1 MNGLWAIF
9 KRELFS
15 FFVTPLAWVLMT
27 GFLLFQGAH
36 FFVIVMHYANQGE
49 LSVDGG
55 PVQGF
60 FGGTILIYLPLLLI
74 CPLLTMR
81 MFAEERKSG
90 TIEALLTAPVTPT
103 GVVLGKYLATL
114 AVYFATWAPT
124 VLYIVTL
131 SRFGEVDVRIVATS
145 YAAIAMVGAG
155 YLSIGTLASA
165 LTTSQL
171 TAAVMSSIALLFL
184 FLLALGE
191 YVFDPG
197 LAHDVCAHVSVWSLM
212 NDFSRGLVDSRR
224 LVFYATLVVL
234 PLFITVRTVES
245 WRWG

>member
-1 MNGLWAIF
+1 MKGLYPIF

-27 GFLLFQGAH
+27 SFLLFQGAH
-36 FFVIVMHYANQGE
+36 FFVIIMHYANSGE

-81 MFAEERKSG
+81 TFAEERKSG
-90 TIEALLTAPVTPT
+90 TIEALLTAPVTPA

-114 AVYFATWAPT
+114 AVYVVTWIPT
-124 VLYIVTL
+124 ALYIIAL
-131 SRFGEVDVRIVATS
+131 SRFGEVDVRIVVTS
-145 YAAIAMVGAG
+145 YAAILLVGAG
-155 YLSIGTLASA
+155 YISIGTMTSA
-165 LTTSQL
+165 LTTNQL
-171 TAAVMSSIALLFL
+171 TAAVVASVALLFL

-191 YVFDPG
+191 FVFDPG
-197 LAHDVCAHVSVWSLM
+197 IVRDVCSHVSVWSM
-212 NDFSRGLVDSRR
+212 MSDFSRGLVDSRR
-224 LVFYATLVVL
+224 LVFYGTLVVL

>member
-1 MNGLWAIF
+1 MRGFWPIF

-15 FFVTPLAWVLMT
+15 YFVTPLAWVLMT
-27 GFLLFQGAH
+27 SFLLFQGAH
-36 FFVIVMHYANQGE
+36 FFVIVLHYANQGE

-81 MFAEERKSG
+81 TFAEERKAG

-103 GVVLGKYLATL
+103 GVVLGKYCATL
-114 AVYFATWAPT
+114 FVYVMTWAPT
-124 VLYIVTL
+124 GLYIVAL
-131 SRFGEVDVRIVATS
+131 SRFGEVDLRLAGTS
-145 YAAIAMVGAG
+145 YLAIFLVGAG

-165 LTTSQL
+165 LTTNQL
-171 TAAVMSSIALLFL
+171 TAAVIGSGALLGL
-184 FLLALGE
+184 FLLAMGE
-191 YVFDPG
+191 FIFDPG
-197 LAHDVCAHVSVWSLM
+197 ILHDICNHVSVWSMM
-212 NDFSRGLVDSRR
+212 NDFSHGLVDSRR
-224 LVFYATLVVL
+224 LVFYGTLVVL
-234 PLFITVRTVES
+234 PLFFTVRTVES

>member
-1 MNGLWAIF
+1 MRGLVAVF

-15 FFVTPLAWVLMT
+15 YFVTPLAWVLLT
-27 GFLLFQGAH
+27 SFLVFQGAH
-36 FFVIVMHYANQGE
+36 FFVIVMHYANLGE
-49 LSVDGG
+49 LSLDGG

-60 FGGTILIYLPLLLI
+60 FGGTILIYLPLLLV

-81 MFAEERKSG
+81 TFAEERKSG
-90 TIEALLTAPVTPT
+90 TIEALLTAPVTPA

-114 AVYFATWAPT
+114 TVYLATWLPT
-124 VLYIVTL
+124 VLYVVTL
-131 SRFGEVDVRIVATS
+131 SRFGEVDWRIVATS
-145 YAAIAMVGAG
+145 YAAIAMAGAG
-155 YLSIGTLASA
+155 YLAIGTLSSA

-171 TAAVMSSIALLFL
+171 TAAVVASIALLFL

-191 YVFDPG
+191 FVFDPG
-197 LAHDVCAHVSVWSLM
+197 VAHDVCAHVSVWSLM

-224 LVFYATLVVL
+224 LVFYGTLVVL